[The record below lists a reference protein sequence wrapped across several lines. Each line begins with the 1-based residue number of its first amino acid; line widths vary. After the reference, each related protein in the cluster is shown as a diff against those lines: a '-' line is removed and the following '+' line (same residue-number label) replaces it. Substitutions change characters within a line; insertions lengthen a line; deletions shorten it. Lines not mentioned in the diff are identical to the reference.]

1 MCFGVVD
8 VCGCGCGGVEDEEGR
23 GEELDGT
30 VPQEGGTALKW
41 GRREP

>member
-1 MCFGVVD
+1 MCVGVGVV
-8 VCGCGCGGVEDEEGR
+8 VLRR

>member
-1 MCFGVVD
+1 MCVGVGVV
-8 VCGCGCGGVEDEEGR
+8 VLRMRR